1 MYVCVC
7 VRILI
12 PILASEITANQS
24 SSWHII
30 KSNWNRSSIANW
42 HVKQLLLHRNNQ
54 RTRAH
59 AHAPTHTHTHTHA
72 GSFSELVINLRHFAR
87 NSIDKFSVTRK
98 TVNSNKNGKS
108 QCDNLRL
115 LNACE
120 EVKFVSYS
128 THSGVCLLR
137 QHFANWLRRH
147 QCVHACVI
155 SSRTRTAADDAL
167 GNRFFFFVHFDFD
180 WGQIAEICSTHLV
193 DQWVEGLKVHAAF
206 SPLDYLTWSLRLL
219 LLLRCCWLANL
230 NWSGLFF

>member
-1 MYVCVC
+1 MLNSCC
-7 VRILI
+7 C
-12 PILASEITANQS
+12 TGT
-24 SSWHII
+24 
-30 KSNWNRSSIANW
+30 
-42 HVKQLLLHRNNQ
+42 NN
-54 RTRAH
+54 AH
-59 AHAPTHTHTHTHA
+59 GHTHPHTHTYTHTHA

-128 THSGVCLLR
+128 THSVVVCLLR

-155 SSRTRTAADDAL
+155 SSRTRAAGDDAL
-167 GNRFFFFVHFDFD
+167 GNRFFF
-180 WGQIAEICSTHLV
+180 C
-193 DQWVEGLKVHAAF
+193 AF
-206 SPLDYLTWSLRLL
+206 RYRLGSDCRDL
-219 LLLRCCWLANL
+219 
-230 NWSGLFF
+230 